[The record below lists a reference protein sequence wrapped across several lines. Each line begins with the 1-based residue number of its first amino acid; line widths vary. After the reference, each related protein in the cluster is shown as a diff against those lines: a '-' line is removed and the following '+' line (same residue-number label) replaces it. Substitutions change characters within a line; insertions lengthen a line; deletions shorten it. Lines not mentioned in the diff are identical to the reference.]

1 MSITFLL
8 AFERD
13 RKALK
18 LLAVKIQV
26 KSPPSGN
33 RGRGTRQVKTT
44 CPVCA
49 LIKQSVLLFYSGKPS
64 QSSDRDDARALFW
77 RRPLANG
84 R

>member
-1 MSITFLL
+1 VTNIPENSTKVHCVSITLLL

-18 LLAVKIQV
+18 LLAVKI
-26 KSPPSGN
+26 
-33 RGRGTRQVKTT
+33 QVKTT

-49 LIKQSVLLFYSGKPS
+49 LIKQSVLLFYSGKPF